1 MSDISDSEDHSNE
14 FGMEQGSVEYG
25 EEMES
30 YQGSPGTDSIDH
42 SPDATEIQFDEIPA
56 FANLPPLDPWRK
68 IRRELL
74 KILNQSRQE
83 ENPDLQEMHI
93 DYLATDAAQEYA
105 KHVLEEEEDDKVL
118 NDLINNSNSVG
129 DIKSCVAVTF
139 LEEEAADPKH
149 LLEPFI
155 DAHGL
160 LMELHRDLVLD
171 TVFNNVGIGLSVQGM
186 RLVLIYCFSEKALVV
201 NQIDEE
207 EPGVIVIRGNML
219 RNNVG
224 IYALRVIEAE
234 TSKELSLIGPT
245 FIKAD
250 IESGVFLATVECDEV
265 IRYDAEGKAMNIVE
279 YYTRARPETIQY
291 SQPSNEKI
299 NIKHITLAHRTACE
313 RFPDPRII
321 IEEAKDDEKKRILQ
335 NRQQQYLD
343 EQKKKRDY
351 EAQQVEV
358 MRAEQ
363 RKVLQ
368 EMERERRMMQENPEG
383 GFSVSSAQKSE
394 RMKSMISNSSNMT
407 PDIGRKSSIGSLREE
422 AKVSRRES
430 ERSIRSD
437 EERSEKSREQ
447 EEFSQREVR
456 EDLITAIID
465 ALEQQENL
473 KKENT
478 TLERKVINIRQKNEI
493 TNERSADASINMHKY
508 LNTLANVHQVQ
519 FKMHEVHEQYN
530 NWAHLYEENIY
541 EKQERSKE
549 IQNYF
554 REFKRE
560 VAKGAEHA
568 RTGKGIPQSTI
579 DKWEEQEEQRDKALQ
594 EARIKN
600 ITLKGTLSKLEQ
612 QSKEKEKL
620 ADGLHLIDYEQ
631 LKIENQTLNEKIE
644 ERNEEIHKLRKKIE
658 ETVQILTHIKEKL
671 QFVQAEKLNLSSE
684 RDELSERL
692 GVQRKELN
700 YLKKQKDKL
709 HTENMKKKQETGIVN
724 SEALTTD
731 LALRRVKISDLKE
744 RLQNMENQYS
754 YIQSIISRAKPYAS

>member
-1 MSDISDSEDHSNE
+1 MSDISDSEEHSNE
-14 FGMEQGSVEYG
+14 MEMVHGSQEYG
-25 EEMES
+25 EGMSS
-30 YQGSPGTDSIDH
+30 YQDSPGNYSIDRSH
-42 SPDATEIQFDEIPA
+42 DGTEIHFDEIPA

-74 KILNQSRQE
+74 KILNQSRHE
-83 ENPDLQEMHI
+83 EDPDLQEMHI
-93 DYLATDAAQEYA
+93 DYLATEAAQEYA
-105 KHVLEEEEDDKVL
+105 KYVLEEDEDDKIL
-118 NDLINNSNSVG
+118 NDLIHNCKTVG
-129 DIKSCVAVTF
+129 EIKSCIATTF

-149 LLEPFI
+149 LVEPFI

-160 LMELHRDLVLD
+160 LMELHRDLIMD
-171 TVFNNVGIGLSVQGM
+171 TVFNHVGIGLAVHGM

-201 NQIDEE
+201 NQIEEE
-207 EPGVIVIRGNML
+207 EPGAIIIRGTML
-219 RNNVG
+219 RDNVG
-224 IYALRVIEAE
+224 IYAVRIVE
-234 TSKELSLIGPT
+234 TETAKELSLIGPT
-245 FIKAD
+245 YIKAD
-250 IESGVFLATVECDEV
+250 IQNGHFIANVTCEEG
-265 IRYDAEGKAMNIVE
+265 IRYDSEGKATNIIE
-279 YYTRARPETIQY
+279 YYTRARPDTIQY
-291 SQPSNEKI
+291 GQPSSDKV
-299 NIKHITLAHRTACE
+299 NIKHITLAHITACE
-313 RFPDPRII
+313 KFPDPRVL
-321 IEEAKDDEKKRILQ
+321 IEEAKDDEKKRIIEE
-335 NRQQQYLD
+335 RQQQYLE
-343 EQKKKRDY
+343 EQRKKREF
-351 EAQQVEV
+351 EAQQVEL

-383 GFSVSSAQKSE
+383 GMSVSSAQKSE
-394 RMKSMISNSSNMT
+394 RMRSMMSNSSGMT
-407 PDIGRKSSIGSLREE
+407 PDIARKSSIGSFKEE
-422 AKVSRRES
+422 AKISGRES
-430 ERSIRSD
+430 EGSMKIDDDRSVRSQ
-437 EERSEKSREQ
+437 Q

-465 ALEQQENL
+465 AMEQQEQI

-478 TLERKVINIRQKNEI
+478 SLERKVILIRQKNEI
-493 TNERSADASINMHKY
+493 THERSSDASINMHKY

-560 VAKGAEHA
+560 VAKGAEYA
-568 RTGKGIPQSTI
+568 RTGKGISQSTI

-671 QFVQAEKLNLSSE
+671 QFVQAEKESLSSE
-684 RDELSERL
+684 RDDLSEKL